1 MKQSASIF
9 GTLLIFLISFTIL
22 TVAEDIK
29 YARYPALSPDG
40 STIAFSYFGDIWTVP
55 SGGGEATRLTI
66 HDAVDARPFYSPDG
80 KYILF
85 TSWRFNN
92 ADAFIIPAEGG
103 QARQITFHTSYDY
116 GSGWTPEGDSVIINS
131 GREGRY
137 DIYKVDLTGG
147 TPIKLT
153 GYHYAS
159 EYNGRITPD
168 GKYLIFNVGSTRWW
182 RRDLKASIPANIYIQ
197 DRTKEKFT
205 SRRLTNEPRHNFW
218 PAYNAERSEVY
229 YVSCPGNWAQ
239 VWKIPFGG
247 GEAEALTNF
256 KGDGVQWLNSNPQ
269 GTKLVFE
276 QGFDIWLFDP
286 ADGKPKRIPIS
297 IRSDERF
304 NLVETKL
311 FKSDIDWYSI
321 SPDEKK
327 IATIIHGEIFILPAK
342 DPEDGFRITNTP
354 AREITPVWGSDSK
367 TLYYSSDRNGNY
379 DLYSVDVTT
388 KEEKQLT
395 SSDEN
400 DVKPLVS
407 PDGKYLA
414 FYRGLNKLMRYDIES
429 GSETTWI
436 EGNFYDLSLEPDF
449 EYDWS
454 PDSKWL
460 TFTMTGPTYEMHIYA
475 ITLDGEP
482 QLLSKSSGWSFAPR
496 FSKDGKIVYFS
507 NYFEGDVN
515 TYKIDLQHEPLEF
528 YESSFDSL
536 FIEEPEDK
544 KKENGK
550 DKKDKKDKDDKDK
563 SAEETIIDFT
573 RIEKRRSLAFNLSG
587 SSRSPVLAP
596 DGEKYVFVASLLGE
610 PELWS
615 VNTED
620 KINLKQLTHSKSRK
634 SLLRVSEDSK
644 SVFYLEDDKIKK
656 IGIDGNKKSTVS
668 FSAVMDIDLQ
678 ELNRQKFRESWQML
692 NSFFYDKEFHG
703 TDWDDVRKK
712 YEPLVDHVRSDRE
725 FRDVVLEMMGELR
738 ASHLN
743 IYSRDPGTNRHIV
756 TTETGILLDYEELD
770 ENGEFR
776 IGRIVPESP
785 AAIAG
790 IKAGQYIVKID
801 DHKLKSGDNFF
812 TYLSGKRGKR
822 LTLTIGNK
830 AGKEDTSIV
839 IKPISR
845 GALTGLKYN
854 EIIEDRRRLVD
865 SLSDKRLAYIHISA
879 MSSTWL
885 RRFKQELIAYAEE
898 KDGLIIDVRDNGG
911 GNIAVHLLGMLA
923 RKPFFIRSFRD
934 FPTTSETK
942 YRSKAFEKPMNVLI
956 NGGSAS
962 NSEIFAEGF
971 RELGLGKVIGEPTA
985 GAVIGTGSYYLI
997 DGTRIRRP
1005 STGAY
1010 TVDMEDTDLA
1020 PRQPDILVERLPDD
1034 FMNGRDP
1041 QLVRAVKELLK
1052 EL

>member
-1 MKQSASIF
+1 MKQSSKIF
-9 GTLLIFLISFTIL
+9 GILLILLISFTIL
-22 TVAEDIK
+22 TIAEDIK
-29 YARYPALSPDG
+29 YARYPTLSPDG

-66 HDAVDARPFYSPDG
+66 HDAVDILPFYSPDG

-85 TSWRFNN
+85 TSWRYNN
-92 ADAFIIPAEGG
+92 ADVFVMPAEGG
-103 QARQITFHTSYDY
+103 EARQITVHTSYDY
-116 GSGWTPEGDSVIINS
+116 GSGWTPEGDSIIINS

-137 DIYKVDLTGG
+137 DIYKIALSGG

-153 GYHYAS
+153 GYHYAA
-159 EYNGRITPD
+159 EYNGRISPD
-168 GKYLIFNVGSTRWW
+168 GKYLIFNNGSNRWW

-197 DRTKEKFT
+197 DRAEEKFT
-205 SRRLTNEPRHNFW
+205 SRRLTNEPRHNLW
-218 PAYNAERSEVY
+218 PILNADLGEVY
-229 YVSCPGNWAQ
+229 YVSCPDDWAQ
-239 VWKIPFGG
+239 VWKIPFEGG
-247 GEAEALTNF
+247 KPKPLTSF

-269 GTKLVFE
+269 GNKLVFE
-276 QGFDIWLFDP
+276 QGFDIWMLDP
-286 ADGKPKRIPIS
+286 VEGKPKRIPIS
-297 IRSDERF
+297 IRSDEKF
-304 NLVETKL
+304 NLIETKS
-311 FKSDIDWYSI
+311 FKSDVDWYSV

-327 IATIIHGEIFILPAK
+327 IATIIHGEIFIIPSK
-342 DPEDGFRITNTP
+342 DPEEGFRITNTP
-354 AREITPVWGSDSK
+354 SREITPVWGNDSK

-388 KEEKQLT
+388 REEKQLT

-414 FYRGLNKLMRYDIES
+414 YYRGLDKLMRYDIES
-429 GSETTWI
+429 SSETTWV
-436 EGNFYDLSLEPDF
+436 EGNFYDLSLEQNF

-475 ITLDGEP
+475 ISLDGEP
-482 QLLSKSSGWSFAPR
+482 QLLSKSSGWSYSPR
-496 FSKDGKIVYFS
+496 FSKDSKIIYFS
-507 NYFEGDVN
+507 NSFEGEIK
-515 TYKIDLQHEPLEF
+515 TFKIDLRHEPFEF

-536 FIEEPEDK
+536 FIEGPEDEK
-544 KKENGK
+544 EENGK
-550 DKKDKKDKDDKDK
+550 GKKDKKDKDNKD
-563 SAEETIIDFT
+563 ELVQETLIDFT
-573 RIEKRRSLAFNLSG
+573 RIEKRRALAFDLSG
-587 SSRSPVLAP
+587 SNSSPVLTP
-596 DGEKYVFVASLLGE
+596 DGEKFVFIASLLE
-610 PELWS
+610 DPEIWS
-615 VNTED
+615 VDTED
-620 KINLKQLTHSKSRK
+620 KLDLKQLTHSKSEK
-634 SLLRVSEDSK
+634 SFLRVSKDSK
-644 SVFYLEDDKIKK
+644 SIYFLEDEKIKK
-656 IGIDGNKKSTVS
+656 IGIDDSKMSTVS
-668 FSAVMDIDLQ
+668 FSAVMDIELP
-678 ELNRQKFRESWQML
+678 ELNRQKFQESWQLL
-692 NSFFYDKEFHG
+692 NSFFYDNEFHG
-703 TDWDDVRKK
+703 TDWNAVRKK
-712 YEPLVDHVRSDRE
+712 YKPLVEHVRSDRE

-738 ASHLN
+738 ASHLS
-743 IYSRDPGTNRHIV
+743 IYSRDPGPNRNIV
-756 TTETGILLDYEELD
+756 TAETGIMLDYVNLEKSGD
-770 ENGEFR
+770 FR
-776 IGRIVPESP
+776 IAHVIPESP

-790 IKAGQYIVKID
+790 IKTGQYIIKID

-812 TYLSGKRGKR
+812 SYFSGKNGKR
-822 LTLTIGNK
+822 LTLAIGDK
-830 AGKEDTSIV
+830 AGEEDTSFA
-839 IKPISR
+839 IKPISNSE
-845 GALTGLKYN
+845 LTELKYD
-854 EIIEDRRRLVD
+854 EMIEDRRRLVD
-865 SLSDKRLAYIHISA
+865 ALSDNRLAYIHISA
-879 MSSTWL
+879 MSGTWL

-923 RKPFFIRSFRD
+923 RKPFFLRSFRD
-934 FPTTSETK
+934 FPITSETK

-971 RELGLGKVIGEPTA
+971 RKLGLGKVIGEPTA
-985 GAVIGTGSYYLI
+985 GAVIGTSSYTLI

-1010 TVDMEDTDLA
+1010 TIDMEDTDLS

>member
-1 MKQSASIF
+1 MKQSSRFF
-9 GTLLIFLISFTIL
+9 GILLVFLISFTIFS
-22 TVAEDIK
+22 AADDIK

-40 STIAFSYFGDIWTVP
+40 STIAFAYFGDIWTV
-55 SGGGEATRLTI
+55 SAEGGEATRLTI
-66 HDAVDARPFYSPDG
+66 HEAVDIRPYFSPDG

-92 ADAFIIPAEGG
+92 SDVFVIPAEGG
-103 QARQITFHTSYDY
+103 EAKQLTVHSSYDY
-116 GSGWTPEGDSVIINS
+116 ANGWTSESDSVIFSS

-137 DIYKVDLTGG
+137 DIYKVALDGG

-153 GYHYAS
+153 GHYKAM
-159 EYNGRITPD
+159 EYNGHISPD
-168 GKYLIFNVGSTRWW
+168 GKYLFFNNGSSRWW
-182 RRDLKASIPANIYIQ
+182 RRDLKASVPSNIYIQ

-218 PAYNAERSEVY
+218 PIYNAELNEVY
-229 YVSCPGNWAQ
+229 YISCVDDWGQ
-239 VWKIPFGG
+239 VWKVPFEG
-247 GEAEALTNF
+247 GEAEALTKF
-256 KGDGVQWLNSNPQ
+256 KNDGAQWLNSNPQ

-276 QGFDIWLFDP
+276 QDFDIWLLDP
-286 ADGKPKRIPIS
+286 ADGNLKRIPIS
-297 IRSDERF
+297 TNTDERF
-304 NLVETKL
+304 NLIEPRT
-311 FKSDIDWYSI
+311 FRSDVDWYAI

-327 IATIIHGEIFILPAK
+327 IATIIHGEIFVIPAE
-342 DPEDGFRITNTP
+342 DPEEGFRITNTP
-354 AREITPVWGSDSK
+354 SREKTPVWGDDSK

-379 DLYSVDVTT
+379 DIYSVDVTT

-400 DVKPLVS
+400 DVKILVS
-407 PDGKYLA
+407 PNGKHLA
-414 FYRGLNKLMRYDIES
+414 FYRGLDKIMRYDIES
-429 GSETTWI
+429 GSETTWVK
-436 EGNFYDLSLEPDF
+436 GNFYDLSLESSF

-460 TFTMTGPTYEMHIYA
+460 TFTMTGPTYESHIYA

-482 QLLSKSSGWSFAPR
+482 QLLSKSSGWSFSPR
-496 FSKDGKIVYFS
+496 FSKKGDIVYFS
-507 NYFEGDVN
+507 NYFEGNVN
-515 TYKIDLQHEPLEF
+515 TYEVALQHEPLEF

-536 FIEEPEDK
+536 FIEEPKDK

-550 DKKDKKDKDDKDK
+550 DKKDKKDKSDKDD
-563 SAEETIIDFT
+563 STDETKIDFT
-573 RIEKRRSLAFNLSG
+573 RIEKRRSLAYNLSG
-587 SSRSPVLAP
+587 SSRSPVLTP

-610 PELWS
+610 PEIWS

-620 KINLKQLTHSKSRK
+620 EINLKQLTNSNSGKS
-634 SLLRVSEDSK
+634 SLSVTPDSK
-644 SVFYLEDDKIKK
+644 SVYYLEGNRIKK
-656 IGIDGNKKSTVS
+656 VGIDGGKKSTVS

-678 ELNRQKFRESWQML
+678 DLNQQKFHESWQLL

-703 TDWDDVRKK
+703 TDWDAVRKK
-712 YEPLVDHVRSDRE
+712 YEPLVEHVRSDRE
-725 FRDVVLEMMGELR
+725 FRDIMFEMMGELR
-738 ASHLN
+738 ASHLS
-743 IYSRDPGTNRHIV
+743 IYSRDPGTNRNLQ
-756 TTETGILLDYEELD
+756 TSETGILLDYKKLD
-770 ENGEFR
+770 ESGEFR
-776 IGRIVPESP
+776 IEHVVPESP

-790 IKAGQYIVKID
+790 IKDGQYIVKID
-801 DHKLKSGDNFF
+801 DQKLDSKENYF
-812 TYLSGKRGKR
+812 TLLAGKRGKR

-830 AGKEDTSIV
+830 AGQEDTSFV
-839 IKPISR
+839 IKPISSR
-845 GALTGLKYN
+845 QLGTLKYN
-854 EIIEDRRRLVD
+854 ESIENRRRLVD
-865 SLSDKRLAYIHISA
+865 SLSDNRLAYIHISA
-879 MSSTWL
+879 MSGTWL
-885 RRFKQELIAYAEE
+885 QRFKQELIAYAEE
-898 KDGLIIDVRDNGG
+898 KDGMIIDVRDNGG

-942 YRSKAFEKPMNVLI
+942 YRSKSYEKPMNVLI

-985 GAVIGTGSYYLI
+985 GAVIGTSSYTLI

-1010 TVDMEDTDLA
+1010 TVGMEDTDLA

-1034 FMNGRDP
+1034 FMNGKDP
-1041 QLVRAVKELLK
+1041 QLVRAIKELLK